1 METAE
6 TQALRTAF
14 GRVLRTRRSALGLS
28 QEELAHRA
36 GLTPRYI
43 SLLECDHRQPT
54 ISTVYLLAGALDLSF
69 SEFCLMIENSQ
80 RESDRSSE
88 SLAG

>member
-1 METAE
+1 METVE

-54 ISTVYLLAGALDLSF
+54 ISTVYLLAQGLGMSFAGFCGDIEASYKQHDAPKSEAL
-69 SEFCLMIENSQ
+69 
-80 RESDRSSE
+80 R
-88 SLAG
+88 

>member
-54 ISTVYLLAGALDLSF
+54 ISTVYLLAQGLGTSF
-69 SEFCLMIENSQ
+69 AAFCGDIEASYNEHDAPKS
-80 RESDRSSE
+80 
-88 SLAG
+88 

>member
-54 ISTVYLLAGALDLSF
+54 ISTVFLLAGALGTGF
-69 SEFCLMIENSQ
+69 GAFCTQIEASYLENDAPK
-80 RESDRSSE
+80 R
-88 SLAG
+88 